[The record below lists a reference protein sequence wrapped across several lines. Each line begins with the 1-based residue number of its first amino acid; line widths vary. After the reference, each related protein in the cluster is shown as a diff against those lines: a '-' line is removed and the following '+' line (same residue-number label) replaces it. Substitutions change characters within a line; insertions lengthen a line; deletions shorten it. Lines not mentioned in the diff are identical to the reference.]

1 MAGTGASVLLM
12 SGGVESA
19 TILWHWRHSARLF
32 PLFLNYGQRGA
43 HMEEHASEKLCS
55 RLEIELSKLDMSKVG
70 DSFRALQRPAR
81 LHVPIPNRNLL
92 LLSLGVSFASQVG
105 ADKLALTLNKDDLGT
120 YSSSSQEFVTRFRAA
135 AAVLQPPIEVV
146 VPLSE
151 FTKAEVVRFAHQIG
165 VPLSETYSCMIGRT
179 HHCGHCSQCKLRR
192 EAFSAAGVSEPIGF
206 YE

>member
-1 MAGTGASVLLM
+1 MASAGSTVLMM

-32 PLFLNYGQRGA
+32 PLFVNYGQRGA
-43 HMEEHASEKLCS
+43 QMEERASEKLSS
-55 RLEIELSKLDMSKVG
+55 RLEIELSKLDVSKVG
-70 DSFRALQRPAR
+70 DSFRALQHPGR

-92 LLSLGVSFASQVG
+92 LLSLGASYASQVG

-120 YSSSSQEFVTRFRAA
+120 YSSSSQEFINTFRAT
-135 AAVLQPPIEVV
+135 AAVLQPPIEVI
-146 VPLSE
+146 VPLSNY
-151 FTKAEVVRFAHQIG
+151 TKAEVVRFAHEIG

-179 HHCGHCSQCKLRR
+179 QHCGRCSQCKLRR
-192 EAFSAAGVSEPIGF
+192 EAFSSAGVCEPVAF